1 MSPPPPPPSEPNLP
15 APGEEDPLARV
26 ARLTA
31 LALGELPP
39 EPASRLEAEIWRDAE
54 ARLEVEKTR
63 AMAEKLTFAYAAEPP
78 IGLTAPQQRAILER
92 TPSLTGTEEKD
103 ARLTAYAL
111 GELRPSQAE
120 VMSTR
125 LADDRHATLGLE
137 AVGALA
143 ARLRAEFAAEPALH
157 LTLEQRNAILEHGR
171 TLHTTATAPTTSPA
185 TGPVP
190 ESATTA
196 AAPAAARSRRWLP
209 TAALAAS
216 FIALS
221 YMASTGNWRPKS
233 TAPLP
238 STSPQSAPTPAY
250 ASFFPAPT
258 PAPSQEHL
266 IALLDLEKTR
276 PAADTAF
283 TNDREWAH
291 LTDSP
296 PPEEKPAA
304 AMAVAAEAAD
314 APFAASTADAP
325 IVAADAPIVAT
336 DAPIVAAAAAE
347 PTLAADA
354 PVAMAARASSPTPQ
368 ADALPLPSDDT
379 LARSTPPM
387 AAKMAAPMT
396 AKLAA
401 PMAAKMAPPMAMA
414 ASRFAPANLPAA
426 GDIPLA
432 AGFLATA
439 TTPGASLPTTL
450 GRAGYDMVRQCVRDF
465 DRAPP
470 AALVRPEEIIN
481 QFDYDSRPAPGQD
494 FAIAIEAA
502 TCPWNEAHQL
512 VRLTVAAREETETRA
527 PLRLT
532 LFLRLAETPDS
543 ERAQLLIWQGL
554 QALAPRLRP
563 EDSISLV
570 VWGRAHGVV
579 LPPTSVDRLEN
590 LREAPSRWHLG
601 GPVLGTTDWATVE
614 QTLLQQATDN
624 SHNLCLILTDGPLDF
639 TGRPP
644 AEAAQQLRS
653 MGAEMVVAEF
663 GPRRPASRAAMI
675 ADSIGATFYQADSGP
690 EAARLL
696 AQEALHRRAPLAEQV
711 RLQVLF
717 DPAAIAAWRPV
728 GFGAGGRPETASH
741 THLQPWISGRQM
753 TAMYE
758 VVPMESSHQLPP
770 STSFGSAALGGGGL
784 RSGQAGAAVANPQPP
799 LSVSV
804 RYRTP
809 GSASRRT
816 ITTDWTTSATEW
828 RAASPDFR
836 LATGAAAFALHLQ
849 ADPTVSRLP
858 LTLIHEWVQSAAREN
873 DEFGLRQEFASLIKA
888 VNQLEQTR

>member
-1 MSPPPPPPSEPNLP
+1 MSPPPTPPSEPNLP

-39 EPASRLEAEIWRDAE
+39 EPASRLEAEIWRDVE

-63 AMAEKLTFAYAAEPP
+63 ALAEQLTFAYAAEPP

-92 TPSLTGTEEKD
+92 KPSLTGTEEKD

-171 TLHTTATAPTTSPA
+171 TLHTTAAAPTTSPA

-221 YMASTGNWRPKS
+221 YLASTGNWRPKS

-250 ASFFPAPT
+250 ASFFPALT

-291 LTDSP
+291 LTDSQ
-296 PPEEKPAA
+296 PPEEEPAV
-304 AMAVAAEAAD
+304 AMAVAASAAD
-314 APFAASTADAP
+314 ASFAAS
-325 IVAADAPIVAT
+325 AADAPIVAT
-336 DAPIVAAAAAE
+336 DAPLVAAAAAE

-354 PVAMAARASSPTPQ
+354 PVAVAARASSPTPQ

-379 LARSTPPM
+379 LARSTAP
-387 AAKMAAPMT
+387 MAAPM
-396 AKLAA
+396 AA
-401 PMAAKMAPPMAMA
+401 PMVAKMAPPMAMA
-414 ASRFAPANLPAA
+414 ASRVALTGPAA
-426 GDIPLA
+426 TGDIPLA

-512 VRLTVAAREETETRA
+512 VRLTVAAREEAETRA

-579 LPPTSVDRLEN
+579 LPPTSVARLEN

-663 GPRRPASRAAMI
+663 GPRRPSSRAAMI

-696 AQEALHRRAPLAEQV
+696 AQEALHRRTPLAEQV

-728 GFGAGGRPETASH
+728 GFGTGDRPETASH
-741 THLQPWISGRQM
+741 TPLQPWVSGRQM

-758 VVPMESSHQLPP
+758 VVPMESIHLPPP
-770 STSFGSAALGGGGL
+770 STIFGSAALGGL
-784 RSGQAGAAVANPQPP
+784 RSGQSGAAAADPQPP

-809 GSASRRT
+809 GSATRRT
-816 ITTDWTTSATEW
+816 MTTDWTTSATEW

-849 ADPTVSRLP
+849 ADPAVSRLP

-873 DEFGLRQEFASLIKA
+873 DEFGLRQEFASLIEA

>member
-39 EPASRLEAEIWRDAE
+39 EPASRLEAEIWRDVE

-92 TPSLTGTEEKD
+92 KPSLTGTEEKD

-171 TLHTTATAPTTSPA
+171 TLHTTAAAPTTSPV

-221 YMASTGNWRPKS
+221 YIASTGNWRPQS

-250 ASFFPAPT
+250 ASFFPALT

-283 TNDREWAH
+283 TNDREWGH
-291 LTDSP
+291 LANSQ
-296 PPEEKPAA
+296 PPEGEPAA

-314 APFAASTADAP
+314 APFD
-325 IVAADAPIVAT
+325 VAT
-336 DAPIVAAAAAE
+336 DAPIIATNAPVIATDAPVIATDAPVIATDAPVVAASAAE

-368 ADALPLPSDDT
+368 ADALPLPSDVT

-387 AAKMAAPMT
+387 AAKMA
-396 AKLAA
+396 
-401 PMAAKMAPPMAMA
+401 PPMAMA
-414 ASRFAPANLPAA
+414 TSRIAPASLPAV

-758 VVPMESSHQLPP
+758 VVPMESSHLPPP
-770 STSFGSAALGGGGL
+770 STSFGSAALGGL

-809 GSASRRT
+809 GSATRRT

-849 ADPTVSRLP
+849 ADPAVSRLP

-873 DEFGLRQEFASLIKA
+873 DEFGLRQEFASLIESI
-888 VNQLEQTR
+888 NQLEQTR

>member
-1 MSPPPPPPSEPNLP
+1 
-15 APGEEDPLARV
+15 V

-92 TPSLTGTEEKD
+92 KPSLTGTEEKD

-171 TLHTTATAPTTSPA
+171 TLHTTAAAPTTSPA
-185 TGPVP
+185 TSPVS
-190 ESATTA
+190 ESGTTA
-196 AAPAAARSRRWLP
+196 AAPAAARARRWLP

-221 YMASTGNWRPKS
+221 YMASTGNWRPQS
-233 TAPLP
+233 TATLP
-238 STSPQSAPTPAY
+238 STSPKSAPTPAY
-250 ASFFPAPT
+250 ASFFPTPT

-291 LTDSP
+291 LSDSQ
-296 PPEEKPAA
+296 PPEEEPAA
-304 AMAVAAEAAD
+304 AMAVAAEAANV
-314 APFAASTADAP
+314 PFAAS
-325 IVAADAPIVAT
+325 AADAPILAT
-336 DAPIVAAAAAE
+336 DAPILATDAPILATDAPMVAASAAE

-379 LARSTPPM
+379 LARSTPQ
-387 AAKMAAPMT
+387 MT
-396 AKLAA
+396 
-401 PMAAKMAPPMAMA
+401 AKMAPPMAMA
-414 ASRFAPANLPAA
+414 ASRFALTTPPAT
-426 GDIPLA
+426 GDMPLA
-432 AGFLATA
+432 AGFLVTA

-579 LPPTSVDRLEN
+579 LPPTSVARLEN

-624 SHNLCLILTDGPLDF
+624 SQNLCLILTDGPLDF

-663 GPRRPASRAAMI
+663 GPRRPSSRAAMI

-696 AQEALHRRAPLAEQV
+696 AQEALHRRTPLAEQV
-711 RLQVLF
+711 QLQVLF

-741 THLQPWISGRQM
+741 THLQPWLSGRQM

-770 STSFGSAALGGGGL
+770 STSFGSAALGGL
-784 RSGQAGAAVANPQPP
+784 RSGQAGAAVAGPQPP
-799 LSVSV
+799 LSVSI

-809 GSASRRT
+809 GSATRRT
-816 ITTDWTTSATEW
+816 MTTDWTTSATEW

-873 DEFGLRQEFASLIKA
+873 DEFGLRQEFASLIEA

>member
-1 MSPPPPPPSEPNLP
+1 MSPPPTPPSEPHLP

-92 TPSLTGTEEKD
+92 KPSLTGTEEKD

-171 TLHTTATAPTTSPA
+171 TLHTTAAAPTTSPA
-185 TGPVP
+185 TSPVS
-190 ESATTA
+190 ESGTTA
-196 AAPAAARSRRWLP
+196 AAPAAARARRWLP

-221 YMASTGNWRPKS
+221 YMASTGNWRPQS
-233 TAPLP
+233 TATLP
-238 STSPQSAPTPAY
+238 STSPKSAPTPAY
-250 ASFFPAPT
+250 ASFFPTPT

-291 LTDSP
+291 LSDSQ
-296 PPEEKPAA
+296 PPEEEPAA
-304 AMAVAAEAAD
+304 AMAVAAEAANV
-314 APFAASTADAP
+314 PFAAS
-325 IVAADAPIVAT
+325 AADAPILAT
-336 DAPIVAAAAAE
+336 DAPILATDAPMVAASAAE

-379 LARSTPPM
+379 LARSTPQ
-387 AAKMAAPMT
+387 MT
-396 AKLAA
+396 
-401 PMAAKMAPPMAMA
+401 AKMAPPMATQMAPPIAMA
-414 ASRFAPANLPAA
+414 ASRFALTTPPAT
-426 GDIPLA
+426 GDMPLA
-432 AGFLATA
+432 AGFLVTA

-579 LPPTSVDRLEN
+579 LPPTSVARLEN

-624 SHNLCLILTDGPLDF
+624 SQNLCLILTDGPLDF

-663 GPRRPASRAAMI
+663 GPRRPSSRAAMI

-696 AQEALHRRAPLAEQV
+696 AQEALHRRTPLAEQV
-711 RLQVLF
+711 QLQVLF

-741 THLQPWISGRQM
+741 THLQPWLSGRQM

-770 STSFGSAALGGGGL
+770 STSFGSAALGGL
-784 RSGQAGAAVANPQPP
+784 RSGQAGAAVAGPQPP
-799 LSVSV
+799 LSVSI

-809 GSASRRT
+809 GSATRRT
-816 ITTDWTTSATEW
+816 MTTDWTTSATEW

-873 DEFGLRQEFASLIKA
+873 DEFGLRQEFASLIEA
-888 VNQLEQTR
+888 VNELEQTR

>member
-1 MSPPPPPPSEPNLP
+1 MSPPPTPPSDPNRP
-15 APGEEDPLARV
+15 APGEEDPFARV
-26 ARLTA
+26 ARVTRLTA

-39 EPASRLEAEIWRDAE
+39 EPASQLEAEIWRDAE

-63 AMAEKLTFAYAAEPP
+63 ALAEQLTFAYAAEPP
-78 IGLTAPQQRAILER
+78 IGLTAPQLRAILER
-92 TPSLTGTEEKD
+92 KPSLTGTEEKD

-120 VMSTR
+120 VLSTR

-157 LTLEQRNAILEHGR
+157 LTLEQRHAILEYGR
-171 TLHTTATAPTTSPA
+171 TLP
-185 TGPVP
+185 
-190 ESATTA
+190 TTA
-196 AAPAAARSRRWLP
+196 AAPAAGPVPESGTPAAGPTAARSRRWLP
-209 TAALAAS
+209 TTALAAS

-221 YMASTGNWRPKS
+221 YMASTGNWRPQS
-233 TAPLP
+233 TATLP
-238 STSPQSAPTPAY
+238 STSPESAPTPAY

-283 TNDREWAH
+283 TNDREWAQP
-291 LTDSP
+291 TDSP
-296 PPEEKPAA
+296 QPDEEPVAA
-304 AMAVAAEAAD
+304 TAMAAKAEAA
-314 APFAASTADAP
+314 PFAFAADTTNAP
-325 IVAADAPIVAT
+325 LADDTPVAADVAE
-336 DAPIVAAAAAE
+336 A
-347 PTLAADA
+347 TLAANTTNGLLA
-354 PVAMAARASSPTPQ
+354 SNTANVPLAVRARMAKAAAPQ
-368 ADALPLPSDDT
+368 ADALSLPSPDA
-379 LARSTPPM
+379 LARSPAPMAIAVATPM
-387 AAKMAAPMT
+387 AAQIAT
-396 AKLAA
+396 
-401 PMAAKMAPPMAMA
+401 PMAMA
-414 ASRFAPANLPAA
+414 ASRVAPTGPPATVDVQPA
-426 GDIPLA
+426 T
-432 AGFLATA
+432 GFLITA
-439 TTPGASLPTTL
+439 TTPGASLPITL

-579 LPPTSVDRLEN
+579 LPPTSVARLEN

-624 SHNLCLILTDGPLDF
+624 SRNLCLILTDGPLDF

-663 GPRRPASRAAMI
+663 GPRRPSSRAAMI

-696 AQEALHRRAPLAEQV
+696 AQEALHRRRPLAEQV

-728 GFGAGGRPETASH
+728 GFGTGGRPETASR
-741 THLQPWISGRQM
+741 TPLQPWISGRQM

-758 VVPMESSHQLPP
+758 VVPMGSSHLPPP
-770 STSFGSAALGGGGL
+770 STSFGSASLGGLG
-784 RSGQAGAAVANPQPP
+784 SGHVGTAVADPQPP

-809 GSASRRT
+809 GSTTRRT
-816 ITTDWTTSATEW
+816 LTTDWTTSAAEW

-849 ADPTVSRLP
+849 ADPAVSGLS
-858 LTLIHEWVQSAAREN
+858 LTLIHEWVQSAARDN
-873 DEFGLRQEFASLIKA
+873 DEFGLRQEFASLIEA